1 MNKTLIIALLL
12 TLTSCALYER
22 NVERKP
28 SSILSCFHLYKT
40 LVKAK
45 DKRVPLESSENFSDL
60 AIGMYGSEDNL
71 TPLLK
76 RAISSPFLQRVG
88 LTDEFISTLEF
99 SPSDSRDDKLALF
112 LSKVFVEFNDVN
124 KKSYFP
130 DFLGAIL
137 HLEDVDTFTRKV
149 IVDRV
154 TESTDNQNVKDTT
167 KILLLDSYNTVK
179 RENAKKMT
187 SRVANAF
194 HISSNN
200 YYFSFLGKI
209 QSPYEFRVAIKRMK
223 NSSQMNDFTYTQ
235 LLKSPLAKR
244 LRLEK
249 KDLRKINKE
258 LKGIKVATDRNI
270 SSAIQEALP
279 VFLLHKSLNDID
291 FFDKELVAQPVK
303 DQCKWGSCWTFS
315 STSYL
320 EFLYKKEFNKEIEL
334 SADYTYHMH
343 LYEQARFYVMGYHD
357 KIKEGGHYEDYR
369 FLSKY
374 GLIPES
380 VWSPDPKYKKE
391 NKEEIKEKLLSLRN
405 RLRREKSKV
414 KSKIERDE
422 LEQRYMNIIKETI
435 FGRDQGPPSEFEFEG
450 KYYTPESFFK
460 ERFEIFVNFFH
471 STRFVNPRLKNY
483 KKDIKKPLETMSNI
497 GSFFRH
503 KIDFLKTDKK
513 QKLEALKSIKKAIDN
528 GEPVL
533 LDHKTFERGSSF
545 VNDFEEKVLVRSNH
559 RFGTDSSTNYK
570 TNNMSHQQVIVGYEL
585 DKNGDIA
592 SLKLLNSWGEHN
604 GLKGYYYLDRE
615 YFIRFAKRVIF
626 HRNFSHPAIN
636 DD

>member
-1 MNKTLIIALLL
+1 MNKTFIIAVLF
-12 TLTSCALYER
+12 TLTSCALNEVR
-22 NVERKP
+22 TERKP
-28 SSILSCFHLYKT
+28 SSLLSCFHLYKT

-45 DKRVPLESSENFSDL
+45 DKRVSLESSENFSDL
-60 AIGMYGSEDNL
+60 AIGMYGSEENL

-76 RAISSPFLQRVG
+76 EAISSPFLQRVG
-88 LTDEFISTLEF
+88 LSEEYISTLEF

-112 LSKVFVEFNDVN
+112 LSKIFVEFNDVN
-124 KKSYFP
+124 KKNYFP

-137 HLEDVDTFTRKV
+137 HLEDVDTFTRKT

-167 KILLLDSYNTVK
+167 RVLLLDSYNTVK

-194 HISSNN
+194 HISSND

-209 QSPYEFRVAIKRMK
+209 QSPYEFRVAIKRM
-223 NSSQMNDFTYTQ
+223 NNTSQMNDFTYTQ
-235 LLKSPLAKR
+235 LLKSPFAKR
-244 LRLEK
+244 LGLEK
-249 KDLRKINKE
+249 KDLKRIKKE
-258 LKGIKVATDRNI
+258 LKGLKVATDYNV

-279 VFLLHKSLNDID
+279 VFLLHKSINDID

-343 LYEQARFYVMGYHD
+343 LYEEARFYVMGYHD
-357 KIKEGGHYEDYR
+357 KIREGGHYEDYR

-380 VWSPDPKYKKE
+380 VWTPDPKYKKE
-391 NKEEIKEKLLSLRN
+391 NKEEVKEKLLSLRK
-405 RLRREKSKV
+405 RLQREKTKLRTKV
-414 KSKIERDE
+414 ERDE
-422 LEQRYMNIIKETI
+422 LEQRYMDIIRETI
-435 FGRDQGPPSEFEFEG
+435 FGRNQEPPSEFEFEG
-450 KYYTPESFFK
+450 TTYTPESFFK
-460 ERFEIFVNFFH
+460 ERFETLVNFFH
-471 STRFVNPRLKNY
+471 SKRFVNPRLKNY
-483 KKDIKKPLETMSNI
+483 KKDIKSPLQTISNI
-497 GSFFRH
+497 GSFFKH
-503 KIDFLKTDKK
+503 KIDFLRTDNK
-513 QKLEALKSIKKAIDN
+513 QKIEALKSIKKAIDN
-528 GEPVL
+528 GEPIL
-533 LDHKTFERGSSF
+533 LDHKTFERGSSY
-545 VNDFEEKVLVRSNH
+545 VNDFEEKELVRGPY
-559 RFGTDSSTNYK
+559 RFSTDSSTNYK

-585 DKNGDIA
+585 DKNGEIA
-592 SLKLLNSWGEHN
+592 SLKLLNSWGEKN

-615 YFIRFAKRVIF
+615 YFLRFAKRVIF
-626 HRNFSHPAIN
+626 HRNFSDSAAN
-636 DD
+636 ED